1 MSYKDDEDVL
11 DINEE
16 DAVVNDSDLLDE
28 GILDDDGDDLI
39 SDDIIDE
46 EEDDGDDLGLL
57 SDDLY

>member
-11 DINEE
+11 DISEE

-28 GILDDDGDDLI
+28 GILDDDDLI
-39 SDDIIDE
+39 SDDIVDE
-46 EEDDGDDLGLL
+46 EEDDSDDLGLL